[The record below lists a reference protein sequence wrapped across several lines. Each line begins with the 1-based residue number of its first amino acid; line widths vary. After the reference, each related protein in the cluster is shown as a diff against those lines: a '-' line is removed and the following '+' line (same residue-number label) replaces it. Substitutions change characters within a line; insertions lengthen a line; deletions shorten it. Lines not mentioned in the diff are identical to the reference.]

1 MKFLLKE
8 AIKSI
13 SVSRVKKKV
22 GFVVPSIGFYDKVS
36 ASTRIRVYDII
47 DAFNTDPEFHLEL
60 YRSFRHYDIVCFLK
74 TYDAPAQLLAKKLQ
88 TQGTR
93 VVFDININIFEAGS
107 SSVSDQ
113 QRQDGNCFAG
123 ISDAIITNSPHTQ
136 ALLREQFVDKTIRL
150 IREVISDSYFN
161 VKKGKTS
168 SVFTLLWVG
177 YAHKADALS
186 LIKNV
191 LNQLHKTITL
201 KIIIIAEKQPDLSL
215 LTVPVEFRTY
225 NHDRITEDLAE
236 ADVFVA
242 PRDLTDPYNLGHSFT
257 KVGIAMAAGIPVVA
271 SPVPS
276 YTASPALCCSGEEDW
291 SKTLTRLYTDTE
303 FRNNLISKG
312 KQYCA
317 AEYGLPSIKS
327 HYNKLFADL
336 LTQSI
341 DS

>member
-8 AIKSI
+8 AFKSI

-47 DAFNTDPEFHLEL
+47 EAFDTNPEFHLEL
-60 YRSFRHYDIVCFLK
+60 YRSFRRYDIVCFLK
-74 TYDAPAQLLAKKLQ
+74 TYDASAQLLAKKLQ
-88 TQGTR
+88 AQGTR

-113 QRQDGNCFAG
+113 QRQDSNYFAG
-123 ISDAIITNSPHTQ
+123 ISNAIITNSPHTQ
-136 ALLREQFVDKTIRL
+136 AVLRQQFTNKTIRL
-150 IREVISDSYFN
+150 VKEVISEAYFN
-161 VKKGKTS
+161 VKKRGIS

-177 YAHKADALS
+177 YAHKADALL

-191 LNQLHKTITL
+191 LHQLHKTIPL
-201 KIIIIAEKQPDLSL
+201 RIIVIAEKKPDLSSI
-215 LTVPVEFRTY
+215 TVPIEFRKY
-225 NHDRITEDLAE
+225 SHRRITTDLAE

-276 YTASPALCCSGEEDW
+276 YTASPALCCSGAEDW
-291 SKTLTRLYTDTE
+291 STALTRLYTDTE

-336 LTQSI
+336 LTQSM